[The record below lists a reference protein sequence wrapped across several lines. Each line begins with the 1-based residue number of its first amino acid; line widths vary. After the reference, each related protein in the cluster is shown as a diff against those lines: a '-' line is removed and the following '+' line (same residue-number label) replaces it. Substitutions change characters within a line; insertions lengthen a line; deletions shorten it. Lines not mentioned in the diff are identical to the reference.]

1 VTPWVGSREGDARFA
16 APDPAHDPR
25 EWTMLDR
32 PSEGVV
38 ARLASRGVRLSGRET
53 AERLVELLDAVERFE
68 RAVQRAGADLMTDEA
83 VGGASAR
90 SALDD
95 PAVVLRVHSTKESAD
110 RSTERTDGAGR
121 VARGRLGAC
130 A

>member
-1 VTPWVGSREGDARFA
+1 
-16 APDPAHDPR
+16 
-25 EWTMLDR
+25 
-32 PSEGVV
+32 V

-121 VARGRLGAC
+121 VARGRPGAC